1 MTVDSDMLHAYL
13 DGELDGEAARRVEA
27 AIATNALLKGE
38 FEVQRRLRDHLN
50 AHFAPVLDEPVPAPI
65 RAFLEKEV
73 VDLAAARQRLRPRG
87 WLLPAAMAASLVV
100 GVAVGQL
107 LPARGEFGTADG
119 ALVARGPLAEALDRQ
134 LASAQPNDAAIRIGV
149 SFARSDGTLC
159 RTFAGETLSGLAC
172 REASDWRMIAIATA
186 AAAAAPRGDF
196 RQARSEAPIVLQI
209 AQDMMVGEPLDVAG
223 ERRARDAGWRGR

>member
-1 MTVDSDMLHAYL
+1 MTVDSGMLHAYL
-13 DGELDGEAARRVEA
+13 DGELDGEAAHRVEV

-38 FEVQRRLRDHLN
+38 FEAQQRLRDQLN
-50 AHFAPVLDEPVPAPI
+50 VHFAPVLDEPVPAPI
-65 RAFLEKEV
+65 RALLEKEV
-73 VDLAAARQRLRPRG
+73 VDLAAARQRLRPHG

-100 GVAVGQL
+100 GLAVGQL
-107 LPARGEFGTADG
+107 LPARGEFGTVDG
-119 ALVARGPLAEALDRQ
+119 ALVARGPLAEVLDGQ

-159 RTFAGETLSGLAC
+159 RTFAGENVSGLAC
-172 REASDWRMIAIATA
+172 REASHWRMIATA
-186 AAAAAPRGDF
+186 AATAAPRGDF
-196 RQARSEAPIVLQI
+196 RQAGSEAPIVLQI